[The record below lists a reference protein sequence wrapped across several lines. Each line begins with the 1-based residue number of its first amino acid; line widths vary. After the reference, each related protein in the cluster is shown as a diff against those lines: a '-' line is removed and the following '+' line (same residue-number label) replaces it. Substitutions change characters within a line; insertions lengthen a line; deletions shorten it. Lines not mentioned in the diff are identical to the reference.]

1 MKKFKCPFCGVI
13 KTEASAF
20 YMHMEKKHIDLI
32 PQGMT
37 VSQYYFI
44 ERTGKTHG
52 NCVVCREK
60 TEWNEATTKY
70 HRFCDKPSCKESY
83 IEEFKKR
90 MIGKHGKTTLLN
102 DPNHQRKMLANRS
115 ISGKY
120 CFADGG
126 EVTYTG
132 SYEKDFLTFLDV
144 FMNFVS
150 KDVMGP
156 SPHTYEYMYEGSTHF
171 YIPDFFIPSLNL
183 EIEIKDGGD
192 NPNNHHKIQDVDK
205 KKEAAKDAVM
215 ASQKGRQYIK
225 VVNKEYDGFIDYLM
239 DRKKSMVDPTLPQKV
254 IVSESVSVMETNT
267 SMKFT
272 ADYGKVRKDSPVIL
286 TDLLDYVNKQ
296 IIKDMSPLTASIMVP
311 NLELIVLR
319 GLKDSMYASTSMRD
333 DIKTLINMI
342 DDDKEFNILMEDSVE
357 IITLLNSA
365 VSDGLSDDKQSKFNY
380 VLSILLSEVE
390 TLHNDKTVKVKKTIA
405 LESSDENETY
415 PVYVLL
421 THSGTTLANAI
432 KAVTKVPYS
441 HSSISFDSSLKNMYS
456 FGRKYKSNP
465 LIGTFVKESLDKGLY
480 EDVADK
486 TTYSL
491 YVTYVDKAMYTAM
504 KSKLTEFESRTD
516 LKYNFTGLITMK
528 MGIERERENAYFCSE
543 FVDTILKASGQNF
556 TGKHSSMVQPYDFA
570 KNKNFHFIM
579 KGILSHY
586 NSSEVEKRTKKIYE
600 EKMS

>member
-1 MKKFKCPFCGVI
+1 MKKFKCPFCGDV
-13 KTEASAF
+13 KTEASAL
-20 YMHMEKKHIDLI
+20 YMHMERKHIDLI

-44 ERTGKTHG
+44 DRTGKTHG
-52 NCVVCREK
+52 NCVVCRDK
-60 TEWNEATTKY
+60 TEWNESTSKY
-70 HRFCDKPSCKESY
+70 HRFCDKPSCKETY
-83 IEEFKKR
+83 IEEFKRR

-102 DPNHQRKMLANRS
+102 DPTHQRKMLANRS

-120 CFADGG
+120 KFADGG

-132 SYEKDFLTFLDV
+132 SYEKDFLTFLNV

-156 SPHTYEYMYEGSTHF
+156 SPHTYEYMYEGKPHF

-225 VVNKEYDGFIDYLM
+225 VINKEYDGFIDYLM
-239 DRKKSMVDPTLPQKV
+239 DRKKSLVDPTMPQKV
-254 IVSESVSVMETNT
+254 IVSESTGITESTTVMKLATEVGN
-267 SMKFT
+267 S
-272 ADYGKVRKDSPVIL
+272 RKDSPVIL
-286 TDLLDYVNKQ
+286 TDLLDYVNSKG
-296 IIKDMSPLTASIMVP
+296 INDTSPLTASIMVP
-311 NLELIVLR
+311 NLEHIVLR
-319 GLKDSMYASTSMRD
+319 GLKDNMYASMNMRE
-333 DIKTLINMI
+333 DIKSLINMI
-342 DDDKEFNILMEDSVE
+342 EGDDESGIFIEDTKE
-357 IITLLNSA
+357 IIILLRSA
-365 VSDGLSDDKQSKFNY
+365 IEDGLCDEDENQFKY
-380 VLSILLSEVE
+380 VLGVLLTEIE
-390 TLHNDKTVKVKKTIA
+390 DLHEEEKIKSKKSIA
-405 LESSDENETY
+405 LESSDETKLY
-415 PVYVLL
+415 PVYVIL
-421 THSGTTLANAI
+421 THSGTSLANAI

-491 YVTYVDKAMYTAM
+491 YVTYVDKAMHTAM
-504 KSKLTEFESRTD
+504 KSKLSEFEARTD

-570 KNKNFHFIM
+570 KNKNFHFVM

-586 NSSEVEKRTKKIYE
+586 NASEVEKRTKKIYE